1 MSLVSSRPFS
11 TSMVNSGNIPNI
23 LTNTRMEKKRAFV
36 LARTGGM
43 IQEKIETDVL
53 NYILGQGF
61 MRSRLSRFE
70 KKTEDTLS
78 SLRNK
83 HIINKD
89 TACH

>member
-1 MSLVSSRPFS
+1 
-11 TSMVNSGNIPNI
+11 
-23 LTNTRMEKKRAFV
+23 
-36 LARTGGM
+36 M

-61 MRSRLSRFE
+61 MRSRLSRLE
-70 KKTEDTLS
+70 KLVYLKTEDTLS

-83 HIINKD
+83 HIINKE